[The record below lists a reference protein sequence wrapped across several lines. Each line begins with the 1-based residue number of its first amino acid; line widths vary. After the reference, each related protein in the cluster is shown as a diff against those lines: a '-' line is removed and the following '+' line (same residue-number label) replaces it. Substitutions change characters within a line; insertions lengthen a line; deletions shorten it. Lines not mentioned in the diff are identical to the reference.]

1 MRIQILVFLLEL
13 AKMGADRDYVR
24 VSSRELGSS
33 LGKSQQTA
41 SRLLLQMGEEGLVWR
56 EREGRHQKVKITPS
70 GIAHLRNLHEELAR
84 IFEGSIIEGRLFTG
98 VGEGSYY
105 MSQEG
110 YRSQFREKLGFE
122 PYPGTLNLRVPSCSV
137 QEISMRPG
145 IKIEGFRD
153 GDRSFG
159 GGRCYP
165 IRIGP
170 NDNCAIFL
178 PDRTHYPPDVLEI
191 VSSSQLRSEMGVT
204 DGDVVCLE
212 VLPG

>member
-1 MRIQILVFLLEL
+1 MRTQILVFLLEL
-13 AKMGADRDYVR
+13 AKRGADREYVR
-24 VSSRELGSS
+24 ISSREIGSS

-41 SRLLLQMGEEGLVWR
+41 SRILLQMEEEGLVER
-56 EREGRHQKVKITPS
+56 AREGRHQRVKVTPP
-70 GIAHLRNLHEELAR
+70 GLAQLRSMHDDLSR
-84 IFEGSIIEGRLFTG
+84 IFESAIIEGRLFTG

-165 IRIGP
+165 VKLGS
-170 NDNCAIFL
+170 NENCAIFL

-191 VSSSQLRSEMGVT
+191 VSSSRLRSEMGVA

-212 VLPG
+212 VLPR